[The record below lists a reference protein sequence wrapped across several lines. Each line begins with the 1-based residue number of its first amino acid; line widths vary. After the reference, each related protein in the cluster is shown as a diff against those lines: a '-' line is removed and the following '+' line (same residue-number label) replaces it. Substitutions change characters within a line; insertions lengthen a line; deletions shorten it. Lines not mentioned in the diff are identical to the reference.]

1 VTSPVTGR
9 ALHGAGA
16 SPGVAVGPVA
26 RMAGRVPEPPSG
38 GPARPPDASAEA
50 RAALGALQEVAS
62 DLDARAEAAGG
73 EAQEVLE
80 AQAMMAGDPSLA
92 ARVEELAG
100 QGRPAARAVWE
111 AFAAYRERLAAAGGY
126 LAARVADLDDVR
138 DRAVALLL
146 GVPVPGV
153 PDPGYPFVLVA
164 VDLAPADT
172 ATLRRGRVLAFV
184 TEQGGPTSH
193 SAILARAM
201 GVPAV
206 VGCAGAASLADGTR
220 VVVDG
225 GSGEV
230 LVDPDEAT
238 AGVAAAKAEARAAR
252 LAAAPAARG
261 GHGATAD
268 GHRVELL
275 ANLGGLADA
284 AAAVA
289 AGAEGVGLL
298 RTEFLYLERAT
309 PPSVDEQRDAYAAVF
324 GAFPGGK
331 VVVRT
336 LDAGADKPLQ
346 FLGLPGEPNPAL
358 GERGLRALRRAP
370 EVLADQL
377 DAIGLAAAAGGAEVW
392 VMAPMVTVPEEA
404 AWFREQARR
413 LGGRVA
419 KVGVMIEVPAA
430 ALAAT
435 ALLAE
440 VDFASIGTNDL
451 AQYAFAADRQ
461 SGALGG
467 FQDPWQ
473 PVLLQLVGRV
483 GEAGQAA
490 GRPVGVCGEAAA
502 DPVLALVLVG
512 LGVTS
517 LSMAASALAD
527 VRLLLARH
535 TLADCRALAGL
546 ALSSPDAASARSAA
560 RSAANELDRLGL

>member
-1 VTSPVTGR
+1 MTAR
-9 ALHGAGA
+9 ALRGAGA

-26 RMAGRVPEPPSG
+26 RMAARVPGPPPG
-38 GPARPPDASAEA
+38 GQAGAPDAEA
-50 RAALGALQEVAS
+50 RAALGALQQVAD

-73 EAQEVLE
+73 EAREVLE

-92 ARVEELAG
+92 ARVGELAG

-126 LAARVADLDDVR
+126 LGARVADLDDVR

-153 PDPGYPFVLVA
+153 PDPGHPFVLVA

-172 ATLRRGRVLAFV
+172 ATLRRDRVLAFV

-193 SAILARAM
+193 TAILARAM
-201 GVPAV
+201 DVPAV
-206 VGCAGAASLADGTR
+206 VGCAGSSGLADGTR

-230 LVDPDEAT
+230 LVDPDEAA
-238 AGVAAAKAEARAAR
+238 AGAAAARARAR
-252 LAAAPAARG
+252 ATRRAAAPRAHG
-261 GHGATAD
+261 QGATAD
-268 GHRVELL
+268 GHRVDLL
-275 ANLGGLADA
+275 ANLGGPRDA

-298 RTEFLYLERAT
+298 RTEFLYLDRAT
-309 PPSVDEQRDAYAAVF
+309 PPSVEEQRDAYAAVF
-324 GAFPGGK
+324 AAFPGGK

-336 LDAGADKPLQ
+336 LDAGADKPLD

-377 DAIGLAAAAGGAEVW
+377 DAIGQAAAAARAEVW
-392 VMAPMVTVPEEA
+392 VMAPMVAVPEEA

-413 LGGRVA
+413 LGDRVA
-419 KVGVMIEVPAA
+419 KVGVMVEVPAA
-430 ALAAT
+430 ALAAP
-435 ALLAE
+435 AVLAQ

-461 SGALGG
+461 AGGLGA

-483 GEAGQAA
+483 GEAGAAA

-517 LSMAASALAD
+517 LSMAAGAIAD
-527 VRLLLARH
+527 VRPLLARH
-535 TLADCRALAGL
+535 TLAECHSLAEL

-560 RSAANELDRLGL
+560 RAAANDLERLGP

>member
-1 VTSPVTGR
+1 MSTPATTR
-9 ALHGAGA
+9 ALHGAAA

-38 GPARPPDASAEA
+38 GPGGPPEAEA
-50 RAALGALQEVAS
+50 RAALDALLQVAD

-80 AQAMMAGDPSLA
+80 AQAMMAGDPSVA
-92 ARVEELAG
+92 AKVEELAG

-111 AFAAYRERLAAAGGY
+111 AFASYRERLAAVGGY

-138 DRAVALLL
+138 DRAVARLL
-146 GVPVPGV
+146 GVPLPGV
-153 PDPGYPFVLVA
+153 PDPGHPFVLVA
-164 VDLAPADT
+164 FDLAPADT
-172 ATLRRGRVLAFV
+172 ATLPRDRVLAFV

-193 SAILARAM
+193 TAILARAM

-206 VGCAGAASLADGTR
+206 VGCKGAHALADGTR

-225 GSGEV
+225 SSGEV
-230 LVDPDEAT
+230 LVEPGDAEVD
-238 AGVAAAKAEARAAR
+238 AAAARAAARAAR
-252 LAAAPAARG
+252 HAVAMAQAP
-261 GHGATAD
+261 GATAD
-268 GHRVELL
+268 GQRVDLL
-275 ANLGGLADA
+275 ANLGGPGDA

-298 RTEFLYLERAT
+298 RTEFLYLERAE
-309 PPSVDEQRDAYAAVF
+309 PPSVEEQRAAYAAVF
-324 GAFPGGK
+324 EAFPGGK

-336 LDAGADKPLQ
+336 LDAGADKPLA
-346 FLGLPGEPNPAL
+346 FLGLAGEPNPAL

-370 EVLADQL
+370 QVLGDQL
-377 DAIGLAAAAGGAEVW
+377 DAIGQAAAASSAEVW
-392 VMAPMVTVPEEA
+392 VMAPMVTVPAEA
-404 AWFREQARR
+404 AWFRERARSQP
-413 LGGRVA
+413 VA

-430 ALAAT
+430 ALAAG
-435 ALLAE
+435 AILAE

-461 SGALGG
+461 AGGLGG

-473 PVLLQLVGRV
+473 PVLLELVGRV
-483 GEAGQAA
+483 AEAGRAA
-490 GRPVGVCGEAAA
+490 ARPVGVCGEAAA

-517 LSMAASALAD
+517 LSMAATAVAD
-527 VRLLLARH
+527 VRLLLGRH
-535 TLADCRALAGL
+535 TRGQCRAMAEL
-546 ALSSPDAASARSAA
+546 ALAAPDAASARAAA
-560 RSAANELDRLGL
+560 RAAAKDLDQLGL